1 MQFNV
6 LLNFSEM
13 QHVPVGFTLTCET
26 AIFNTPSKRCV
37 LPPQLK
43 STEEQITRATFN
55 QNKQ

>member
-6 LLNFSEM
+6 LVNFSEM
-13 QHVPVGFTLTCET
+13 QNVPVGFTLTCET
-26 AIFNTPSKRCV
+26 AVFNTPSKRCV

-43 STEEQITRATFN
+43 TTEEEIMCATFN